1 MVSATDSSTLT
12 QLTAALAQ
20 RQQKIGQYDD
30 YYNGTHR
37 LAFATA
43 KFREAFGFL
52 FREFADNWC
61 GIVVDASAERLQVE
75 GFRFTG
81 SDPEQG
87 DQDAWAIWQRC
98 GMDAQSDMAHVE
110 AIKLGASYLDVGPDP
125 DDPSQALIQVVPAQQ
140 AIVIVDPVNPAKRL
154 AGLRTWVD
162 DVEQIEHAIVYTPDQ
177 VEWYERDPNAQG
189 NDWQS
194 GEGSGANPLGIV
206 PLIPLPNNPSLT
218 NRQGAS
224 DLANVIPL
232 QDAVNKLVS
241 DMIVAS
247 EFAAFR
253 QRWATGIEIPGLD
266 PETGERKASPYVSAV
281 DRVWGSEDSQSR
293 FGTFDVTDLNNYV
306 QAIENLIQHLAAQ
319 TRTPPHY
326 LTAGM
331 GQWPSGESLKASET
345 GLVSKVR
352 RKMRVFGEAWEQA
365 IRLAFA
371 VEGDTKRA
379 DDMECEVIW
388 RNPETRAQAET
399 VDAATKLTTIGVPE
413 VALWEYIG
421 ATPQQ
426 IARWTQLKEEQQVE
440 LPPGAVVTEKIALPP
455 SGELAQQTEGAP
467 IPTSTTPGGP
477 GTTAATAPVPPTQ
490 P

>member
-1 MVSATDSSTLT
+1 MATATNDLQSKLS
-12 QLTAALAQ
+12 AALAQ
-20 RQQKIGQYDD
+20 RQRAIGQFTD
-30 YYNGTHR
+30 YYDGKHR
-37 LAFATA
+37 MAFATA
-43 KFREAFGFL
+43 KFREAFGLL

-61 GIVVDASAERLQVE
+61 GIVVDASAERLQIE
-75 GFRFTG
+75 GFRLTG

-87 DQDAWAIWQRC
+87 DQDAWEIWQRC
-98 GMDAQSDMAHVE
+98 GLDAQSDMAHVE

-125 DDPSQALIQVVPAQQ
+125 SDPSLALIQVVPAQQ
-140 AIVIVDPVNPAKRL
+140 AIVLLDPAQPSRRL
-154 AGLRTWVD
+154 AGLRCWVD
-162 DVEQIEHAIVYTPDQ
+162 DEAELERCIVYTPDEVQ
-177 VEWYERDPNAQG
+177 WYARDPNAG
-189 NDWQS
+189 THAWDPD
-194 GEGSGANPLGIV
+194 GENSGANPLGVV
-206 PLIPLPNNPSLT
+206 PLIPLANNPGLID
-218 NRQGAS
+218 RQGRS

-253 QRWATGIEIPGLD
+253 QRWATGIEIPGVD
-266 PETGERKASPYVSAV
+266 PETGQRVTNGFVAAV
-281 DRVWGSEDSQSR
+281 DRVWASENDDAH

-306 QAIENLIQHLAAQ
+306 QAIENMIQHLAAQ

-365 IRLAFA
+365 IRLAFL
-371 VEGDTKRA
+371 VEGDTTRA
-379 DDMECEVIW
+379 EDQGCEVIW
-388 RNPETRAQAET
+388 RNPESRTQSET
-399 VDAATKLTTIGVPE
+399 VDAATKLATIGVPE
-413 VALWEYIG
+413 VALWEYVG

-426 IARWTQLKEEQQVE
+426 IARWTELRAEQPVK
-440 LPPGAVVTEKIALPP
+440 LPEGAQVTERITLPP
-455 SGELAQQTEGAP
+455 SGELGPVAP
-467 IPTSTTPGGP
+467 T
-477 GTTAATAPVPPTQ
+477 ATAPVTPQ

>member
-1 MVSATDSSTLT
+1 MSMVETTM
-12 QLTAALAQ
+12 QGRLTAALAK
-20 RQQKIGQYDD
+20 RQNALGLYDD
-30 YYNGTHR
+30 YYNGKHR

-43 KFREAFGFL
+43 KFREAFATL

-87 DQDAWAIWQRC
+87 DGDAWAMWQRC
-98 GMDAQSDMAHVE
+98 NMDAQSDMAHVE
-110 AIKLGASYLDVGPDP
+110 AIKLGAAYLDVGPDP
-125 DDPSQALIQVVPAQQ
+125 ADPSQALIQVVPAQQ
-140 AIVIVDPVNPAKRL
+140 AIVLLDPAQPSKRL

-162 DVEQIEHAIVYTPDQ
+162 DEAKMERCIVYTPET
-177 VEWYERDPNAQG
+177 VEWYERNPNA
-189 NDWQS
+189 S
-194 GEGSGANPLGIV
+194 GDSWTAADGTGPNPLGVV
-206 PLIPLPNNPSLT
+206 PLIPLPNNPGLLD
-218 NRQGAS
+218 RQGRS
-224 DLANVIPL
+224 DLATVIPL

-253 QRWATGIEIPGLD
+253 QRWATGIEIPGVD
-266 PETGERKASPYVSAV
+266 PETGERQTNGFIAAV
-281 DRVWGSEDSQSR
+281 DRVWASENDSAS

-352 RKMRVFGEAWEQA
+352 RKQRVFGDAWEQA
-365 IRLAFA
+365 IRLAFL
-371 VEGDTKRA
+371 VEGDTKHA
-379 DDMECEVIW
+379 EDMDCETIW
-388 RNPETRAQAET
+388 RNPETRSQAET
-399 VDAATKLTTIGVPE
+399 VDAATKLSTIGVPE

-426 IARWTQLKEEQQVE
+426 IARWAQLKEEQKVE
-440 LPPGAVVTEKIALPP
+440 LPAGAQVTERITLPP
-455 SGELAQQTEGAP
+455 SGELQQEAVNAP
-467 IPTSTTPGGP
+467 LPTG
-477 GTTAATAPVPPTQ
+477 TAPAPAPGAQ

>member
-1 MVSATDSSTLT
+1 MATVPSASIDDLQVKLS
-12 QLTAALAQ
+12 AALAA
-20 RQQKIGQYDD
+20 RQKALGLFTD
-30 YYNGTHR
+30 YYDGKQR
-37 LAFATA
+37 LAFASS
-43 KFREAFGFL
+43 KFREAFGTL

-75 GFRFTG
+75 GFRLTG

-87 DQDAWAIWQRC
+87 DDDAWTIWQRC

-125 DDPSQALIQVVPAQQ
+125 DDPASALIQVVPAQQ
-140 AIVIVDPVNPAKRL
+140 AIVLLDPAQPSRRI
-154 AGLRTWVD
+154 AGLRCWVD
-162 DVEQIEHAIVYTPDQ
+162 DEEEVERCIVYTPEE
-177 VEWYERDPNAQG
+177 VRWYVRDPNAG
-189 NDWQS
+189 ATSRWNVD
-194 GEGSGANPLGIV
+194 GEGSGGNPLGVV
-206 PLIPLPNNPSLT
+206 PLIPLANNPGLLD
-218 NRQGAS
+218 RQGRS

-241 DMIVAS
+241 DMLVAS

-253 QRWATGIEIPGLD
+253 QRWATGIEIPGVD
-266 PETGERKASPYVSAV
+266 PETGQRMTNGWVAAV
-281 DRVWGSEDSQSR
+281 DRIWASENDAAN

-371 VEGDTKRA
+371 IEGDMKRA
-379 DDMECEVIW
+379 EDESCEVIW
-388 RNPETRAQAET
+388 RNPETRSQAET
-399 VDAATKLTTIGVPE
+399 VDAATKLSTIGVPE
-413 VALWEYIG
+413 VALWEYVG

-426 IARWTQLKEEQQVE
+426 IARWAQLKEEQDKQQGTT
-440 LPPGAVVTEKIALPP
+440 LPEGAQVTERITLPP
-455 SGELAQQTEGAP
+455 SGELGPVE
-467 IPTSTTPGGP
+467 PTA
-477 GTTAATAPVPPTQ
+477 TAAVPPTSVPPPQ